1 MSERTTGFLL
11 VAAVGLGLGQ
21 AAWCQRG
28 ADTDGPYGPGVF
40 PPLRLPDAQSSAPAR
55 NDPPFPLLLE
65 RPLDPTN
72 LDRPLSL
79 SALPAWLAAVP
90 EERLPRKASASSA
103 GLWGTLTTTVAVN
116 DSEVS
121 PPWEDPLWKRNWK
134 TDESWRCTLAGP
146 VFVFGQVGANSEEA
160 GQSDLKLAGRTGLA
174 CKVPVGS
181 LAELQLRAGPGV
193 SYTDPL
199 RPDRMREKSDWK
211 VEVQVRCPL
220 LYGIGL
226 EYQGVALPAL
236 TPQAQDQITQDVRLA
251 FPVGS
256 AGKFQLGARQS
267 WTNTTNAQ
275 PWTENRQLYLGLE
288 LAR

>member
-1 MSERTTGFLL
+1 MSERTTGFL
-11 VAAVGLGLGQ
+11 VVAVGLALAQ
-21 AAWCQRG
+21 AACCRAG
-28 ADTDGPYGPGVF
+28 ADTDDPYCPGAF
-40 PPLRLPDAQSSAPAR
+40 PPLSAPDAQPSAPAR
-55 NDPPFPLLLE
+55 NDPPSPWALE
-65 RPLDPTN
+65 RLVDPAS
-72 LDRPLSL
+72 LDRPLTLPVL
-79 SALPAWLAAVP
+79 SPWPAATP
-90 EERLPRKASASSA
+90 DQRLPRKASASSD
-103 GLWGTLTTTVAVN
+103 GLLGTLTTSVAVN
-116 DSEVS
+116 ESELS
-121 PPWEDPLWKRNWK
+121 PPWEDPLWKRTWK

-181 LAELQLRAGPGV
+181 LAELQVRTGPGV

-199 RPDRMREKSDWK
+199 RPERMREKSDWQ

-220 LYGIGL
+220 LLGIGL

-236 TPQAQDQITQDVRLA
+236 TPQAQDQITHDVRLA

-256 AGKFQLGARQS
+256 AGKLQLGARQI
-267 WTNTTNAQ
+267 WTTTTNAQ